1 MFISSARILE
11 TIWSR
16 TSNVEDVVVAADAA
30 VAADVVVITTT
41 RTATTRMAMVSSP
54 GTRTRTTSRDR
65 RLPLRSQRE
74 AIRSVVKRKKKRPH
88 SSKDKEEVEVSRPAK
103 IRVKTNSPKTQG
115 PRLPSKLRP
124 SNRRRPRRQHLSK
137 IVAGV
142 QLCFRL
148 SRTKVKLKIVP
159 HSRLRSHRSLRE
171 VIMLGVVLEVAPHEV
186 DVVEVALDALPEA
199 REVAARSHY
208 VLTTSG

>member
-1 MFISSARILE
+1 M
-11 TIWSR
+11 
-16 TSNVEDVVVAADAA
+16 VAVDAA

-41 RTATTRMAMVSSP
+41 RTATTRMAMVSNLV
-54 GTRTRTTSRDR
+54 TRTRTTSRDR
-65 RLPLRSQRE
+65 RLPLRSQRA
-74 AIRSVVKRKKKRPH
+74 AIRSVVKRKKKRPL

-103 IRVKTNSPKTQG
+103 IRVKTNSPKTLG
-115 PRLPSKLRP
+115 PKLPSKLRP
-124 SNRRRPRRQHLSK
+124 INRRSPRRQHLSK

-148 SRTKVKLKIVP
+148 RQTRVKLRIVL
-159 HSRLRSHRSLRE
+159 HSRPRSHRSLRE

-186 DVVEVALDALPEA
+186 AVVEVALDALQA
-199 REVAARSHY
+199 AQEVAARSHF

>member
-1 MFISSARILE
+1 M
-11 TIWSR
+11 
-16 TSNVEDVVVAADAA
+16 VAVDAA

-41 RTATTRMAMVSSP
+41 RIATTRMAMVSNLV
-54 GTRTRTTSRDR
+54 TRTRTTSRDR
-65 RLPLRSQRE
+65 RLPLRSQRA
-74 AIRSVVKRKKKRPH
+74 AIRSVVKRKKKRPL

-103 IRVKTNSPKTQG
+103 IRVKTNSPKTLG
-115 PRLPSKLRP
+115 PKLPSKLRP
-124 SNRRRPRRQHLSK
+124 INRRSPRRQHLSK

-148 SRTKVKLKIVP
+148 RQTRVKLRIVL
-159 HSRLRSHRSLRE
+159 HSRPRSHRSLRE

-186 DVVEVALDALPEA
+186 AVVEVALDALQA
-199 REVAARSHY
+199 AQEVAARSHF